1 MEFAMFRNFKIIA
14 ALVMFGTGAQAQ
26 NVSIEDVITSQ
37 LQAFVD
43 RDVTEAWQYASPMIK
58 GLFGTPENFGLMVRN
73 AYPMVWDN
81 SDVRFLDRTELLN
94 RTRQEVQIQGPS
106 GLFYI
111 LDYQMIE
118 TPNGWQINSVQVIPA
133 PEFFS

>member
-1 MEFAMFRNFKIIA
+1 MFGNIKIIA
-14 ALVMFGTGAQAQ
+14 ALVVFGTGAQAQ
-26 NVSIEDVITSQ
+26 SVSIEDVITSQ

-43 RDVTEAWQYASPMIK
+43 RDVNEAWQYASPIIQ
-58 GLFGTPENFGLMVRN
+58 GIFGTPENFGLMVRS

-81 SDVRFLDRTELLN
+81 SDVRFLGRTVLLS
-94 RTRQEVQIQGPS
+94 RTRQEVQIQGPR

-118 TPNGWQINSVQVIPA
+118 TSKGWQINSVQVIPS
-133 PEFFS
+133 PEVFS

>member
-1 MEFAMFRNFKIIA
+1 MFRNLKIIA
-14 ALVMFGTGAQAQ
+14 VLVVFGTVAQAQ
-26 NVSIEDVITSQ
+26 NVTIEDVITSQ

-43 RDVTEAWQYASPMIK
+43 RDVTEAWQYASPSIQGM
-58 GLFGTPENFGLMVRN
+58 FGTPENFGLMVRN

-81 SDVRFLDRTELLN
+81 SDVRFLGRTVLLS

-118 TPNGWQINSVQVIPA
+118 TPNGWQINSVQVIPS
-133 PEFFS
+133 PEVFS